1 MKKPGPKAPKTG
13 KTGKGKTDSDPKKT
27 GKGPGPGPRPGFV
40 NPKWVR
46 AVAPP
51 PAPPGRPL
59 LDPDHEALAI
69 LSVSQRKVVTN
80 LLEGKNIFLTGRAG
94 SGKSRTLQAVIAAM
108 EAMGT
113 YVAVTA
119 ASGIAAAPL
128 KGVTLDSYMCS
139 NEDHTL
145 EENIRR
151 AKMNRPELATLQV
164 LIVDEIS
171 MVSAEKMNRVMDIC
185 RAMRRPETPYPQF
198 LLVGDFKQLPPVK
211 GKLLLG
217 SDTWQRLQLEV
228 VMLTDGFRQTNQP
241 AFLEMLDEA
250 GMGALSDRSRKL
262 LESRVGV
269 KFGDTQD
276 IRPTILVPHNQ
287 TADVVNSRELAELVS
302 DSNPKQAFAAKLRH
316 LRAPL
321 LPTQPWTPVEDCSAE
336 PPDGWRIPDEMVGV
350 DINVQRTMDAWMDA
364 RAMLQSC
371 MKTGVFEA
379 AVGAQVVFT
388 ANVSPPHIVNGTRG
402 VITAFTPYP
411 VVTLMDGDTVIAEP
425 YVVNRRVKRADPSV
439 VFRVEYVPLKLAW
452 ALTIHSSQGMSIDFA
467 EIDLG
472 PNVFSDGQGYV
483 ALSRLRTL
491 QGLSLRQFHPKSIRA
506 NQDVVAWY
514 ARNSRKEDDI
524 KHGEKKAAVAGGA
537 EETGDD
543 DSCITILPKRR
554 RVEE

>member
-1 MKKPGPKAPKTG
+1 
-13 KTGKGKTDSDPKKT
+13 
-27 GKGPGPGPRPGFV
+27 
-40 NPKWVR
+40 
-46 AVAPP
+46 
-51 PAPPGRPL
+51 
-59 LDPDHEALAI
+59 

-276 IRPTILVPHNQ
+276 IRPTILLRPHLKVLHRFLI
-287 TADVVNSRELAELVS
+287 DG
-302 DSNPKQAFAAKLRH
+302 
-316 LRAPL
+316 RAS
-321 LPTQPWTPVEDCSAE
+321 VDA
-336 PPDGWRIPDEMVGV
+336 V
-350 DINVQRTMDAWMDA
+350 DILLRRQQHRT
-364 RAMLQSC
+364 
-371 MKTGVFEA
+371 
-379 AVGAQVVFT
+379 
-388 ANVSPPHIVNGTRG
+388 
-402 VITAFTPYP
+402 
-411 VVTLMDGDTVIAEP
+411 
-425 YVVNRRVKRADPSV
+425 
-439 VFRVEYVPLKLAW
+439 
-452 ALTIHSSQGMSIDFA
+452 
-467 EIDLG
+467 
-472 PNVFSDGQGYV
+472 
-483 ALSRLRTL
+483 
-491 QGLSLRQFHPKSIRA
+491 
-506 NQDVVAWY
+506 
-514 ARNSRKEDDI
+514 
-524 KHGEKKAAVAGGA
+524 
-537 EETGDD
+537 
-543 DSCITILPKRR
+543 
-554 RVEE
+554 